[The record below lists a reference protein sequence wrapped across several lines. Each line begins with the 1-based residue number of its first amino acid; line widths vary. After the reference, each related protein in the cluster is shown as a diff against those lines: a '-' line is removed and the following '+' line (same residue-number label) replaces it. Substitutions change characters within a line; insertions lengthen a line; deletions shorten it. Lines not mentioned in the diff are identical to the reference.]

1 MMRKKETGSD
11 RWKREDKQDVGKENG
26 KEKDTK

>member
-1 MMRKKETGSD
+1 MRKKETRND

>member
-1 MMRKKETGSD
+1 MRKKETGDD
-11 RWKREDKQDVGKENG
+11 RWKREDKTDVGKENG